1 MHEFALPSL
10 GADMDDA
17 TLVEWYVKSGQP
29 LKRGDLI
36 CVVESEK
43 GAIDV
48 ESWVDGTVARLI
60 AAPGQLVTVGQTIAV
75 FALPGEDLNAVMAA
89 TEALG
94 AAAAAS
100 AATAAHSASRPTPS
114 PPAARQPIASW
125 STAEPP
131 VARDGS
137 SGRIKVSPAARRLAA
152 QLGVDLTRVRTSAAD
167 GVVSLADVQA
177 VHDGTAAAT
186 IAKPAATHAGP
197 PPTLAGPVAP
207 AATETAAAGAA
218 PARQPAD
225 RTARMRSVIAAAM
238 ARSKREIPHYYVG
251 TEMVVED
258 ALNWL
263 QTFNA
268 ARPITER
275 VLFIALQ
282 LKAIARALREVPEL
296 NGFLVDGEFRGAES
310 IHIGV
315 VTALRGGGL
324 IVPALHDVDRLDLV
338 ALMAQLRAL
347 LTRVRG
353 GQLRSSDLADGTI
366 SVSNMGDLGVDS
378 VFGVIYPPQVAIV
391 GLGTVTPKPTV
402 RDGAVVIARTM
413 QATLSADH
421 RVTDGLVG
429 ARFLNIFKRELA
441 HPEQL

>member
-17 TLVEWYVKSGQP
+17 TLVEWYVKSGQSV
-29 LKRGDLI
+29 KRGDLI

-48 ESWVDGTVARLI
+48 ETWVDGTVARLI
-60 AAPGQLVTVGQTIAV
+60 AAPGQLVTVGQTLAV
-75 FALPGEDLNAVMAA
+75 LALPGEDLAAV
-89 TEALG
+89 T
-94 AAAAAS
+94 AAS
-100 AATAAHSASRPTPS
+100 EAIAAVAAATAAPLAARPMPAHSALHQPT
-114 PPAARQPIASW
+114 AHQPIPSRSSAASKG
-125 STAEPP
+125 TP
-131 VARDGS
+131 DS
-137 SGRIKVSPAARRLAA
+137 SPGRLKVSPAARRLAA
-152 QLGVDLTRVRTSAAD
+152 QLGVDLARVQTSAAD

-177 VHDGTAAAT
+177 AHERPAASTLAESAAT
-186 IAKPAATHAGP
+186 R
-197 PPTLAGPVAP
+197 
-207 AATETAAAGAA
+207 AA
-218 PARQPAD
+218 PALGQQPAD
-225 RTARMRSVIAAAM
+225 RMTRMRSVIAAAM
-238 ARSKREIPHYYVG
+238 TRSKREIPHYYVG
-251 TEMVVED
+251 TEMVVEP

-296 NGFLVDGEFRGAES
+296 NGFLIDGGFRRAES

-315 VTALRGGGL
+315 VTSLRGGGL
-324 IVPALHDVDRLDLV
+324 VVPALHDVDRLDLLE
-338 ALMAQLRAL
+338 LMAQLRAM
-347 LTRVRG
+347 LTRARA

-378 VFGVIYPPQVAIV
+378 VYGVIYPPQVAIV
-391 GLGTVTPKPTV
+391 GLGTITPKPIA

-429 ARFLNIFKRELA
+429 ARFLNTFKHQLE